1 LQCRKCEGLLRAAA
15 LRSLA
20 KALNE
25 TRLTDPLV
33 SRSVRRSVARDN
45 TVRPSPRGDGM
56 ATPLPRRAAAAVLL
70 ALITFTGCTDAR
82 SDTTPTTTPAP
93 TTSEPSSPTPDPAA
107 AAKAE
112 VLAAYRNFWAA
123 STEARAH
130 PNRRHPDLAKYAIDK
145 ALAAEQATIVLY
157 RQQGIVER
165 GKPIL
170 TPLVDRVDL
179 NQDPATAQ
187 VNDCVD
193 VSNVQAV
200 YRSTGKSA
208 LAPSKSFRHVS
219 TATATLFFGHWVIR
233 EITTDRNST
242 C

>member
-1 LQCRKCEGLLRAAA
+1 
-15 LRSLA
+15 
-20 KALNE
+20 
-25 TRLTDPLV
+25 
-33 SRSVRRSVARDN
+33 
-45 TVRPSPRGDGM
+45 
-56 ATPLPRRAAAAVLL
+56 
-70 ALITFTGCTDAR
+70 
-82 SDTTPTTTPAP
+82 
-93 TTSEPSSPTPDPAA
+93 
-107 AAKAE
+107 
-112 VLAAYRNFWAA
+112 
-123 STEARAH
+123 
-130 PNRRHPDLAKYAIDK
+130 
-145 ALAAEQATIVLY
+145 VLY

-170 TPLVDRVDL
+170 APLVDRVDL

>member
-1 LQCRKCEGLLRAAA
+1 MHPSWLSTDSVGRSRHGPKSVYKGERAHRKRRHALQCRKPEGLLRAAA

-33 SRSVRRSVARDN
+33 SWPVRRNVPKDN

-56 ATPLPRRAAAAVLL
+56 ATPLPRRAAAGVLL

-93 TTSEPSSPTPDPAA
+93 TTGEPSSPTPDPAA

-123 STEARAH
+123 ST
-130 PNRRHPDLAKYAIDK
+130 
-145 ALAAEQATIVLY
+145 
-157 RQQGIVER
+157 
-165 GKPIL
+165 
-170 TPLVDRVDL
+170 
-179 NQDPATAQ
+179 
-187 VNDCVD
+187 
-193 VSNVQAV
+193 
-200 YRSTGKSA
+200 
-208 LAPSKSFRHVS
+208 
-219 TATATLFFGHWVIR
+219 
-233 EITTDRNST
+233 
-242 C
+242 